1 MSKKKYFP
9 NNWNVIRS
17 APDAMFPQCDFEE
30 FMDWKVGGWEMP
42 SSVAAVIRTQHLE
55 TGKVKEYVYQ
65 KPAFARAKVSKLMD
79 EGECDITV
87 CTHEAIHYIYPEDLE
102 IDDELEN

>member
-1 MSKKKYFP
+1 MSKKRYYP
-9 NNWNVIRS
+9 NNWSVIKS
-17 APDAMFPQCDFEE
+17 APDELFPTCGFDE
-30 FMDWKVGGWEMP
+30 FMEWKVAGWEIP
-42 SSVAAVIRTQHLE
+42 SSIAAVIRTQNLE

-65 KPAFARAKVSKLMD
+65 NEKWARNRVSTLMD

-87 CTHEAIHYIYPEDLE
+87 CTTDAIHFIYPEDLE